1 MTEDETLE
9 HIAALAHA
17 GALCRRD
24 EADVLRRIRSLT
36 LPYWHN
42 DRTLEEMR
50 QEVIAALRATGDGMA
65 SAYYNDDITEWERI
79 A

>member
-1 MTEDETLE
+1 MTEGEILE

-17 GALCRRD
+17 GGLCHRD
-24 EADVLRRIRSLT
+24 DADVLRIIRRLT

-50 QEVIAALRATGDGMA
+50 QDVITALRAIGYG
-65 SAYYNDDITEWERI
+65 
-79 A
+79 